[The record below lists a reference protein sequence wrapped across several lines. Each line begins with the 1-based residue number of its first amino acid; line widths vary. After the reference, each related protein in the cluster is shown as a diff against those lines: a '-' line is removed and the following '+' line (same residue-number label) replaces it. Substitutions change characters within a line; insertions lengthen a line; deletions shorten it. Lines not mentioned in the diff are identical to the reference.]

1 MYSFQDM
8 MLSASVAVYIAISVV
23 IAYVRWGH
31 RCEPYAKN
39 MDYYYPAWRA
49 IIFCFLT
56 NLIYLP
62 VVFSPSDT
70 DAFLL
75 LRMLMVL
82 GSPFFRA
89 RLMFSYFGKVL
100 NKDWWRK
107 PVYAF
112 SITFAVMDIIVFTLA
127 VIPGTQIEGARL
139 NWIMST
145 IGVLAIIYMLCFIMA
160 ITMTLRAVRR
170 FSEENFSNVE
180 DFPRNYAINILK
192 LTTLHVAVS
201 WTATIIG
208 TPLALSISVLIL
220 SAVVVIFIVS
230 ALSPHRI
237 MDIDQVEKVEVQE
250 APSEVAPEPEL
261 EPEEVM
267 PVERKEEILKLIRY
281 EVETKKAYL
290 DSHLT
295 LLVLSRSCGVN
306 RTYIS
311 QVMCEYLGGFF
322 AYINRCRLAH
332 AAQYRVE
339 HPDASIEE
347 MAEASG
353 FGTRQSFYN
362 ARRHLSE

>member
-1 MYSFQDM
+1 
-8 MLSASVAVYIAISVV
+8 MLSASVAVYIAVSVV
-23 IAYVRWGH
+23 VAYVRWGH

-49 IIFCFLT
+49 IIFCFLA
-56 NLIYLP
+56 NLVFLP

-82 GSPFFRA
+82 ASPFFCA

-100 NKDWWRK
+100 KKDWWRK

-112 SITFAVMDIIVFTLA
+112 SITFAIMAIIVFTLA
-127 VIPGTQIEGARL
+127 IIPGTQIEGTRL
-139 NWIMST
+139 IWIMST
-145 IGVLAIIYMLCFIMA
+145 IGILAIIYMLCFIMA
-160 ITMTLRAVRR
+160 ITMTSRAVRR
-170 FSEENFSNVE
+170 FSEENFSNVD
-180 DFPRNYAINILK
+180 DFPRNYAISILR

-201 WTATIIG
+201 WIATIIG

-230 ALSPHRI
+230 ALSPHRM
-237 MDIDQVEKVEVQE
+237 MDIEQVEKVDAPEEPVEVI
-250 APSEVAPEPEL
+250 PEPE
-261 EPEEVM
+261 PE
-267 PVERKEEILKLIRY
+267 PVEIMPAERKGEILKLIRY
-281 EVETKKAYL
+281 QVETQKAYL

-295 LLVLSRSCGVN
+295 LVSLARNCGVN
-306 RTYIS
+306 RTYLS
-311 QVMCEYLGGFF
+311 QVMGEYLGGFF
-322 AYINRCRLAH
+322 AYVNRCRLAH
-332 AAQYRVE
+332 AAKYRVD
-339 HPDASIEE
+339 HPEASIEE

-362 ARRHLSE
+362 ARKHLSE

>member
-8 MLSASVAVYIAISVV
+8 MLSASVAVYIAVSLVV
-23 IAYVRWGH
+23 AYVRWGH

-82 GSPFFRA
+82 GSPFFCA
-89 RLMFSYFGKVL
+89 RLMFSYFGSVL

-112 SITFAVMDIIVFTLA
+112 SITFAIMDIIVFVLA
-127 VIPGTQIEGARL
+127 VIPGTQIEGVRL
-139 NWIMST
+139 VWIMST

-160 ITMTLRAVRR
+160 ITMTSRAVRR
-170 FSEENFSNVE
+170 FSEENFSNTE
-180 DFPRNYAINILK
+180 DFPRNYAISILR

-201 WTATIIG
+201 WAATIIG
-208 TPLALSISVLIL
+208 TPLALAVSVLIL
-220 SAVVVIFIVS
+220 SGVVVVFIVS
-230 ALSPHRI
+230 ALSPHRM
-237 MDIDQVEKVEVQE
+237 MDIEQVEKVETPEEPVKE
-250 APSEVAPEPEL
+250 IPEPEPV
-261 EPEEVM
+261 EIM
-267 PVERKEEILKLIRY
+267 PVEKKEEILKVVRY
-281 EVETKKAYL
+281 QVETKMAYL

-295 LLVLSRSCGVN
+295 LVSLARSCGVN
-306 RTYIS
+306 RTYLS
-311 QVMCEYLGGFF
+311 QVMGEYLGGFF
-322 AYINRCRLAH
+322 AYVNRCRLAH

-339 HPDASIEE
+339 HPSASIEE

>member
-8 MLSASVAVYIAISVV
+8 MLSASVAVYIAVSVV
-23 IAYVRWGH
+23 VAYVRWGH

-49 IIFCFLT
+49 IIFCFLA
-56 NLIYLP
+56 NLVFLP

-82 GSPFFRA
+82 GSPFFCA

-112 SITFAVMDIIVFTLA
+112 SITFAIMAIIVFTLA
-127 VIPGTQIEGARL
+127 IIPGTQIEGTRL
-139 NWIMST
+139 IWIMST
-145 IGVLAIIYMLCFIMA
+145 IGVLAIIYILCFIMA
-160 ITMTLRAVRR
+160 ITMTSRAVRR
-170 FSEENFSNVE
+170 FSEENFSNTE
-180 DFPRNYAINILK
+180 DFPRNYAISILR

-201 WTATIIG
+201 WIATIIG
-208 TPLALSISVLIL
+208 TPLALSVSVLIL
-220 SAVVVIFIVS
+220 SGVVVVFIVS
-230 ALSPHRI
+230 ALSPHRM
-237 MDIDQVEKVEVQE
+237 MDIEQVEKVEKPE
-250 APSEVAPEPEL
+250 EPIKEIPEPEPV
-261 EPEEVM
+261 EIM
-267 PVERKEEILKLIRY
+267 PVEKKEEILKLIRY
-281 EVETKKAYL
+281 QVETQKAYL

-295 LLVLSRSCGVN
+295 LISLARSCGVN
-306 RTYIS
+306 RTYLS
-311 QVMCEYLGGFF
+311 QVMGEYLGGFF
-322 AYINRCRLAH
+322 AYVNRCRLAH
-332 AAQYRVE
+332 AARYRVE
-339 HPDASIEE
+339 HPAASIEE

>member
-1 MYSFQDM
+1 MYTFQDM

-23 IAYVRWGH
+23 VAYVRWGH

-56 NLIYLP
+56 NLIFLP

-82 GSPFFRA
+82 ASPFFCA

-100 NKDWWRK
+100 KKDWWRK
-107 PVYAF
+107 PVYAL
-112 SITFAVMDIIVFTLA
+112 SISFAIMAAIVTILA
-127 VIPGTQIEGARL
+127 IIPGTQIEGARL
-139 NWIMST
+139 VWIMSI

-160 ITMTLRAVRR
+160 ITMTSRAVRR

-180 DFPRNYAINILK
+180 DFPRNYAISILR
-192 LTTLHVAVS
+192 LTTIHVAVS
-201 WTATIIG
+201 WAATIIG
-208 TPLALSISVLIL
+208 TPAALSVSVLIL
-220 SAVVVIFIVS
+220 SGVVVVFIVS
-230 ALSPHRI
+230 ALSPHRM
-237 MDIDQVEKVEVQE
+237 MDVEQVEKAE
-250 APSEVAPEPEL
+250 APEEPVVETHEPEPE
-261 EPEEVM
+261 ESIPT
-267 PVERKEEILKLIRY
+267 ERKEEILKMIRY
-281 EVETKKAYL
+281 QVEMRQAYL

-295 LLVLSRSCGVN
+295 LMTLSRECGVN
-306 RTYIS
+306 RTYLS
-311 QVMCEYLGGFF
+311 QVMGELGGFF
-322 AYINRCRLAH
+322 AYVNRCRLAH
-332 AAQYRVE
+332 AARYRVE
-339 HPDASIEE
+339 HPAASIEE

-362 ARRHLSE
+362 ARRQLSE

>member
-8 MLSASVAVYIAISVV
+8 MLSASVAVYIAVSVV
-23 IAYVRWGH
+23 VAYVRWGH

-56 NLIYLP
+56 NLIFLP

-82 GSPFFRA
+82 GSPFFCA

-100 NKDWWRK
+100 KKDWWRK
-107 PVYAF
+107 PVYAL
-112 SITFAVMDIIVFTLA
+112 SISFAIMAAIVTILA
-127 VIPGTQIEGARL
+127 IIPGTQIEGARL
-139 NWIMST
+139 IWIMST

-160 ITMTLRAVRR
+160 ITMTSRAVRR
-170 FSEENFSNVE
+170 FSEENYSNEE
-180 DFPRNYAINILK
+180 DFPRNYAISILR
-192 LTTLHVAVS
+192 LTTIHVAVS
-201 WTATIIG
+201 WVATIIG

-220 SAVVVIFIVS
+220 SGVVVIFIVS
-230 ALSPHRI
+230 ALSPHRM
-237 MDIDQVEKVEVQE
+237 MDIEQVEKVEIPEEPV
-250 APSEVAPEPEL
+250 EVIPEPE
-261 EPEEVM
+261 ESIPA
-267 PVERKEEILKLIRY
+267 ERKEEILKLIRY
-281 EVETKKAYL
+281 QVETQQAYL

-295 LLVLSRSCGVN
+295 LMSLARACGVN
-306 RTYIS
+306 RTYLS
-311 QVMCEYLGGFF
+311 QVMGELGGFF
-322 AYINRCRLAH
+322 AYVNRCRLAH
-332 AAQYRVE
+332 AAKYRVD
-339 HPDASIEE
+339 HPTASIEE